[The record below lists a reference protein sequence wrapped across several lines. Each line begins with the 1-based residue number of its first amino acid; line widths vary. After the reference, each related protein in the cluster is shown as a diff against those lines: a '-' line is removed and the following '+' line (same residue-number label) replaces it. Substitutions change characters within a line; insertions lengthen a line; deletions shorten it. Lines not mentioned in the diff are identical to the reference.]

1 MSVDAAEGS
10 TRHGGEREWLERIG
24 AVRIL
29 GIDCG
34 SHFTG
39 YGVIETGSP
48 RHRLIEA
55 GVVRTNPR
63 DPLPLR
69 LLTIATRLRE
79 VLRAQAPDEAAVE
92 ETFQSVNA
100 ASALKLTHVRG
111 AVLLVL
117 AEHGLTVGE
126 YPPASIKLA
135 VTGNGR
141 ADKAQVQWMVKSLL
155 NLDEPIES
163 YDASD
168 AVAVALCHAATR
180 VATAAVSA

>member
-1 MSVDAAEGS
+1 M
-10 TRHGGEREWLERIG
+10 
-24 AVRIL
+24 RIL

-34 SHFTG
+34 SQFTG

-55 GVVRTNPR
+55 GVVKTSAKDTFPQ
-63 DPLPLR
+63 R
-69 LLTIATRLRE
+69 LLTIANVLRE
-79 VLRAQAPDEAAVE
+79 VAARCQPDEAAVE
-92 ETFQSVNA
+92 QTFMAKNS

-117 AEHGLTVGE
+117 AECGLSVGE
-126 YPPASIKLA
+126 YPPASVKLA

-141 ADKAQVQWMVKSLL
+141 AEKEQVQWMVQSLL
-155 NLDEPIES
+155 NLAQPVDS
-163 YDASD
+163 LDASD

-180 VATAAVSA
+180 ATGLPK

>member
-1 MSVDAAEGS
+1 
-10 TRHGGEREWLERIG
+10 
-24 AVRIL
+24 VRIL

-34 SHFTG
+34 SHYTG

-63 DPLPLR
+63 EALPRR
-69 LLTIATRLRE
+69 LLAIATRLRE
-79 VLRAQAPDEAAVE
+79 VIAAQAPDEAAVE
-92 ETFQSVNA
+92 QTFQSVNA
-100 ASALKLTHVRG
+100 ASALKLTEVRG

-126 YPPASIKLA
+126 YPPASVKLA
-135 VTGNGR
+135 VTGTGR
-141 ADKAQVQWMVKSLL
+141 ADKEQVQWMVRSLL
-155 NLDEPIES
+155 GLEQPIDS
-163 YDASD
+163 FDASD

-180 VATAAVSA
+180 VAQPGAGPRARAAR